1 MLKTFCMRTS
11 KIFVT
16 VDAVILRKSVDYELL
31 LIKRKNEPFKDC
43 WALPG
48 GFVDENEDLKAAAI
62 RELEEE
68 TQIKVTD
75 LEQVGAFGKPFRD
88 PRSHVVSV
96 AYFGIVPENTVAVAA
111 DDAKETG
118 WFSIKDLPKLAFDH
132 SDIVTLSLQ
141 KFTL

>member
-1 MLKTFCMRTS
+1 MRTS

-16 VDAVILRKSVDYELL
+16 VDAVILRKSNEYELL

-75 LEQVGAFGKPFRD
+75 LEQIGAFGKPFRD
-88 PRSHVVSV
+88 PRGHMISV
-96 AYFGIVPENTVAVAA
+96 AYFGIVPENTIAVAA

-118 WFSIKDLPKLAFDH
+118 WFSVKDLPKLAFDH
-132 SDIVTLSLQ
+132 LDIVTLSLQ
-141 KFTL
+141 KFQL